1 MKSTTPYP
9 EVWIR
14 MFTSSKSRIKV
25 MLDQE
30 NDPELDDGWSG
41 YFIPRIFRTMP
52 ESTKFGARWEVKF
65 GAIRNCLFRHYS
77 DMNHTPRLRI
87 CRKYFAWRMPS
98 GTASLKIMQLLFF
111 LFFTIEKLLST
122 VNVPGKMVKKQPVN
136 LSRTEYMLWRPFQS
150 SWYAFSLSN
159 MSMNLFS

>member
-1 MKSTTPYP
+1 MVEITAVSYYIDDILCTVVKSTTPYP

-52 ESTKFGARWEVKF
+52 ESTKFGAR
-65 GAIRNCLFRHYS
+65 
-77 DMNHTPRLRI
+77 
-87 CRKYFAWRMPS
+87 
-98 GTASLKIMQLLFF
+98 
-111 LFFTIEKLLST
+111 
-122 VNVPGKMVKKQPVN
+122 
-136 LSRTEYMLWRPFQS
+136 
-150 SWYAFSLSN
+150 
-159 MSMNLFS
+159 